1 MAIESYNSKEEL
13 SNFKKGE
20 VYAFYVH
27 NTNLKFLKF
36 AGEKIISEYSSK
48 ISNFIEENK
57 IDINNSGKYLN
68 MTRVIGVVVDK
79 QKAIYNTDIDKI
91 TVMFKTKDNTYLL
104 DEYATGYSDVLSNNK
119 VDILPAAV
127 LNSTLV

>member
-1 MAIESYNSKEEL
+1 MAIKSYNSKEEL

-36 AGEKIISEYSSK
+36 ADEEIISECSSK

-79 QKAIYNTDIDKI
+79 QKVISNTDIDKI
-91 TVMFKTKDNTYLL
+91 IVMFKTKDNTYLL
-104 DEYATGYSDVLSNNK
+104 DEYATGYCDVLSNDK
-119 VDILPAAV
+119 VEVFPAAI
-127 LNSTLV
+127 LNTTLV